1 MEQWT
6 KSIKRLIIE
15 ELNNGEATVVSEV
28 HFLIQQL
35 QAEVQQDLKATFLS
49 LKDIKKTAL
58 KRVSSMQ
65 NPNGLHPNLKQHS
78 KVSVR
83 PV

>member
-35 QAEVQQDLKATFLS
+35 QAEVQQDLKATFQS
-49 LKDIKKTAL
+49 LKDSQKQLTKEFHQCKTQ
-58 KRVSSMQ
+58 MDCTQ
-65 NPNGLHPNLKQHS
+65 I
-78 KVSVR
+78 
-83 PV
+83 